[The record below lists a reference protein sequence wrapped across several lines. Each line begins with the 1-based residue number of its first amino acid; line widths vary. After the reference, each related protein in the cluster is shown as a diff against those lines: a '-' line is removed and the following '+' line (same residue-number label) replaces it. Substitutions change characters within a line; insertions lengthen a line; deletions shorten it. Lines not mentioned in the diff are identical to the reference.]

1 MISYEPVGLFL
12 ELFQVIVYMLH
23 LIVHSVEQLHLLN
36 EYHML
41 VVHSKFVLD
50 KKKKFLIESLTSKIK
65 PV

>member
-1 MISYEPVGLFL
+1 
-12 ELFQVIVYMLH
+12 
-23 LIVHSVEQLHLLN
+23 
-36 EYHML
+36 ML